1 MFVPKKNY
9 ICHSQNNQ
17 PPLKRALLICSIF
30 IIIFSVET
38 DAQRSRWKMVRWELS
53 AGAGA
58 SNFLGELGGANQIG
72 TNYFKDFEWSQT
84 RFGAALGLRYRLSEF
99 FSLNTHITYGSVS
112 GDDKLTEEFYR
123 NYRNLNFRSH
133 ILEWNLNFEAAFQ
146 QEQVGHRYRL
156 RRVKGQKGYE
166 IYAYG
171 FVGIGVFNF
180 DPKTDYKGVAYRLQP
195 LGTEG
200 QGLVPSRKKYSLWQ
214 LCIPIGF
221 GFKYTIDSKWGV
233 GIEYGMRK
241 TFTDYIDDV
250 STSYFDN
257 TALQNAYGS
266 VAAALA
272 DRSPKTNPGITAA
285 EAQRGDPRDLDA
297 YMFAIFSINYK
308 MRSSRTGG
316 LPRF

>member
-1 MFVPKKNY
+1 MPKKIY
-9 ICHSQNNQ
+9 ICHSQKNNNH
-17 PPLKRALLICSIF
+17 LVKRAFLLFSILF
-30 IIIFSVET
+30 ILISVET

-53 AGAGA
+53 LGAGA

-72 TNYFKDFEWSQT
+72 TNYFRDFEWSQT

-99 FSLNTHITYGSVS
+99 FALNSHITYGSVS
-112 GDDKLTEEFYR
+112 GDDKLTDEFYR
-123 NYRNLNFRSH
+123 NYRNLNFRSN
-133 ILEWNLNFEAAFQ
+133 IFEWNLNFEAAFQ

-171 FVGIGVFNF
+171 FVGVGIFHF

-214 LCIPIGF
+214 MCIPIGF
-221 GFKYTIDSKWGV
+221 GFKYTIDAKWGV

-257 TALQNAYGS
+257 HAIRAAYGN

-272 DRSPKTNPGITAA
+272 DRSLGFNPGITAA

-297 YMFAIFSINYK
+297 YMFALFSINYK
-308 MRSSRTGG
+308 MRSKRAGG

>member
-1 MFVPKKNY
+1 MNRS
-9 ICHSQNNQ
+9 IQI
-17 PPLKRALLICSIF
+17 LKIF
-30 IIIFSVET
+30 IPAFLMVLVFLPGAH
-38 DAQRSRWKMVRWELS
+38 AQRWKKVRYEFH

-72 TNYFKDFEWSQT
+72 TNYFRDFEWSETQ
-84 RFGAALGLRYRLSEF
+84 FGIALGLRYKLSDF
-99 FSLNTHITYGSVS
+99 FAFNTHFTYGSVS
-112 GDDKLTEEFYR
+112 GDDKLTTEEYR
-123 NYRNLNFRSH
+123 SYRNLSFTSR
-133 ILEWNLNFEAAFQ
+133 IIEWNLNFEAAFQ

-171 FVGIGVFNF
+171 FVGIGFFNF
-180 DPKTDYKGVAYRLQP
+180 DPKADIKGNTYRLQP

-200 QGLVPSRKKYSLWQ
+200 QGLVPTRKKYQLWQ
-214 LCIPIGF
+214 FCIPIGF
-221 GFKYTIDSKWGV
+221 GFKYTIDAKWGV

-250 STSYFDN
+250 STTYFDN
-257 TALQNAYGS
+257 SEIRAAYGNI
-266 VAAALA
+266 AALLA
-272 DRSPKTNPGITAA
+272 DRSDRTIPGRTSADS
-285 EAQRGDPRDLDA
+285 QRGDPRDLDA

-308 MRSSRTGG
+308 IKTNRGG

>member
-1 MFVPKKNY
+1 M
-9 ICHSQNNQ
+9 
-17 PPLKRALLICSIF
+17 KRALLLFSILY
-30 IIIFSVET
+30 IIISVEA

-53 AGAGA
+53 LGAGA

-72 TNYFKDFEWSQT
+72 TNYFRDFEWSQT

-99 FSLNTHITYGSVS
+99 FSLNSHLTYGSVS
-112 GDDKLTEEFYR
+112 GDDKLTEEFFR
-123 NYRNLNFRSH
+123 HYRNLNFRSH

-171 FVGIGVFNF
+171 FVGIGVFHF

-200 QGLVPSRKKYSLWQ
+200 QGLVPSRKKYNLWQ
-214 LCIPIGF
+214 LCVPIGF
-221 GFKYTIDSKWGV
+221 GFKYTIDAKWGV

-250 STSYFDN
+250 STSYFDLL
-257 TALQNAYGS
+257 AIQAAYGN
-266 VAAALA
+266 VAAQLA
-272 DRSPKTNPGITAA
+272 DRSLGLHPSAITAY
-285 EAQRGDPRDLDA
+285 EQQRGDPRDLDA
-297 YMFAIFSINYK
+297 YMFALFSINYK
-308 MRSSRTGG
+308 MRSKRLGG

>member
-1 MFVPKKNY
+1 
-9 ICHSQNNQ
+9 
-17 PPLKRALLICSIF
+17 LKRALLLFSILF
-30 IIIFSVET
+30 IVFSVET

-53 AGAGA
+53 FGAGA

-72 TNYFKDFEWSQT
+72 TNYFRDLEWSQT
-84 RFGAALGLRYRLSEF
+84 RFGTALGLRYRLSEF
-99 FSLNTHITYGSVS
+99 FALNSHITYGSVS
-112 GDDKLTEEFYR
+112 GDDKLTQEFYR
-123 NYRNLNFRSH
+123 HYRNLNFRSN
-133 ILEWNLNFEAAFQ
+133 IFEWNLNFEAAFQ

-171 FVGIGVFNF
+171 FVGFGVFHFN
-180 DPKTDYKGVAYRLQP
+180 PKTDYKGVTYDLRP

-200 QGLVPSRKKYSLWQ
+200 EGLIPSRKKYSLWQ
-214 LCIPIGF
+214 VCIPIGF
-221 GFKYTIDSKWGV
+221 GFKYTIDAKWGV

-250 STSYFDN
+250 STSYFDKD
-257 TALQNAYGS
+257 AIRAAYGN

-272 DRSPKTNPGITAA
+272 DRSLGFRPEITAP

-308 MRSSRTGG
+308 LRSSRAGG